1 MLFSSLED
9 CTAIKHL
16 LITKLSRAGMRQG
29 RPSTYPVSSSEE
41 KTKQKTPRLSNYL
54 VFLILTAMQRVQ
66 EGTSLG
72 LH

>member
-29 RPSTYPVSSSEE
+29 RPSTFPVSSSEE
-41 KTKQKTPRLSNYL
+41 KTKQKHLDLAAT
-54 VFLILTAMQRVQ
+54 
-66 EGTSLG
+66 
-72 LH
+72 